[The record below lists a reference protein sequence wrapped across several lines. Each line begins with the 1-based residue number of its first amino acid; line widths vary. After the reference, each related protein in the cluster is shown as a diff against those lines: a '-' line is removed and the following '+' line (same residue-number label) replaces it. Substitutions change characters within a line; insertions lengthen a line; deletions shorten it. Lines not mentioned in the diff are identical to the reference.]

1 MDADGLMVALDD
13 LAQRTTQTVACTFK
27 CDRPILMPESDVA
40 LNLYRIAQEA
50 VSNAVKYSGATR
62 IVITLSREGESLRLA
77 IADDGCGIPSST
89 RPRRQKRLGGMGLHI
104 MRYRARTMGAT
115 LRIQDRQPHGTEVVC
130 LLPR

>member
-1 MDADGLMVALDD
+1 MVALED
-13 LAQRTTQTVACTFK
+13 LAQRTAQTLPCTFQ
-27 CDRPILMPESDVA
+27 CTRPILMPESDVA

-62 IVITLSREGESLRLA
+62 IVITLSRQPRTLRLA
-77 IADDGCGIPSST
+77 IADDGRGIPARAGGAHS
-89 RPRRQKRLGGMGLHI
+89 RRFKGMGLHI

-115 LRIQDRQPHGTEVVC
+115 LRIQNSQPHGTEIVC